1 MATTTIRNNKKPTST
16 PAYVSLKIPNAYS
29 MDHEIGASPLPASD
43 LLISW
48 LSTANDWID
57 PNGFEQPQ
65 GAPADAQKPTLTAT
79 PPTSQSPQHQDP
91 HLSSFRS
98 RKRRRVYISNEM
110 DRNSETASN
119 ASASSPRTTATSPF
133 SLRHR
138 QILNPT
144 PPSTRQRSP
153 SPTRR
158 VLTQLRYAN
167 PPLKLCQPDV
177 RVVEPAMVRDL
188 TSTLVEAMSMGVI
201 PIGLKVQILDFLGC
215 NTQLRS
221 RTASTPKTRPH
232 PILVPKSALRDP
244 SYRIYTHP
252 PLRSLAHNGGHLQ

>member
-1 MATTTIRNNKKPTST
+1 ME
-16 PAYVSLKIPNAYS
+16 
-29 MDHEIGASPLPASD
+29 HEIGASPLPASD

-57 PNGFEQPQ
+57 PNGFEQSQ
-65 GAPADAQKPTLTAT
+65 GAPADAQQPTLTVT

-110 DRNSETASN
+110 DRNSETASD
-119 ASASSPRTTATSPF
+119 ASASSSRTTATSPF

-138 QILNPT
+138 HILNPT

-158 VLTQLRYAN
+158 VLSQLRYAN

-188 TSTLVEAMSMGVI
+188 TNTLVEAMSMGVI
-201 PIGLKVQILDFLGC
+201 PIGLKVQILDPFGLQRPA
-215 NTQLRS
+215 NKPYSLDS
-221 RTASTPKTRPH
+221 KKSTPSNSRSQVRSSR
-232 PILVPKSALRDP
+232 PILPNIHPHTFPISGAQRRPFTTMHELAVTISKTKVLGWLLSLP
-244 SYRIYTHP
+244 S
-252 PLRSLAHNGGHLQ
+252 